1 MLMLIIIK
9 ILEDIF
15 IFISILNLLNII
27 LEIVVLIIEL
37 LLKFK
42 MRLY

>member
-42 MRLY
+42 MKLY

>member
-1 MLMLIIIK
+1 MPMLTTIK
-9 ILEDIF
+9 ISEDIF

-42 MRLY
+42 MKLY